1 MYDHYLRYVENA
13 LKELDRVKKLV
24 VRLEEKSAILEL
36 TQDIQD
42 EILITAIDDTG
53 YNLIRID

>member
-42 EILITAIDDTG
+42 E
-53 YNLIRID
+53 Y